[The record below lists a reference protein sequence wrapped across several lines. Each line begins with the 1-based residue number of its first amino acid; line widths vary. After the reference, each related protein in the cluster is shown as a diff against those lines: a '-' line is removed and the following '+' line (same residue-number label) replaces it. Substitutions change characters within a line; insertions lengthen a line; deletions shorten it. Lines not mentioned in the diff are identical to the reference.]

1 MYRTSLVDRW
11 YIYMNIFS
19 HSGALLLSFYS
30 YEPWHF
36 DEPACESKL
45 GPWWSLPGHNLPPD
59 RPFNCCPPATRLLST
74 GWSGALS
81 TASPATNCVIR
92 NGHQILYSP
101 TPIIIK
107 SFSDDVSW
115 PDRDSSNS
123 LIFLLI
129 NIMAKLCIW
138 KKNILLV
145 EIFLTFLIFVTIYSL
160 ITHKNNHSF
169 WHNIASIYSYMGLED
184 EAFSA
189 LLLIEDQ
196 IHFWNPFVRISI
208 RLFIYN
214 DLRYCFIAFSWHLQG
229 VRLQYWYLI
238 IWIVF
243 VLMLLC
249 KCRVDVARGR
259 SSTTFPTNINN
270 WLFIMI
276 MIFYPFYSLSS

>member
-1 MYRTSLVDRW
+1 
-11 YIYMNIFS
+11 MNIFS

-101 TPIIIK
+101 TPQ
-107 SFSDDVSW
+107 
-115 PDRDSSNS
+115 RAQSSLSHFQMMFPGSYS
-123 LIFLLI
+123 LIFPLI
-129 NIMAKLCIW
+129 NIMAKLMYMYMK

-160 ITHKNNHSF
+160 ITQK
-169 WHNIASIYSYMGLED
+169 
-184 EAFSA
+184 
-189 LLLIEDQ
+189 
-196 IHFWNPFVRISI
+196 
-208 RLFIYN
+208 
-214 DLRYCFIAFSWHLQG
+214 
-229 VRLQYWYLI
+229 
-238 IWIVF
+238 
-243 VLMLLC
+243 
-249 KCRVDVARGR
+249 
-259 SSTTFPTNINN
+259 T
-270 WLFIMI
+270 
-276 MIFYPFYSLSS
+276 